1 MDTKPHTTKKS
12 VGYHWNQ
19 RWNQETPQDKWQWKH
34 NLTESM
40 GCSKNFSKREV
51 YSDTGL
57 KKEEKSQ
64 KISHLKDLEE
74 GQMRPKI
81 SREGRKLN
89 QKVNK

>member
-1 MDTKPHTTKKS
+1 MGH
-12 VGYHWNQ
+12 HWNQ
-19 RWNQETPQDKWQWKH
+19 RGNQKTPQDKWQWKH
-34 NLTESM
+34 LTESM

-74 GQMRPKI
+74 GQMRPKNQQK
-81 SREGRKLN
+81 EG
-89 QKVNK
+89 NKYMSENK

>member
-1 MDTKPHTTKKS
+1 
-12 VGYHWNQ
+12 
-19 RWNQETPQDKWQWKH
+19 
-34 NLTESM
+34 M
-40 GCSKNFSKREV
+40 GCSKNSSKREV

-89 QKVNK
+89 QRVNK